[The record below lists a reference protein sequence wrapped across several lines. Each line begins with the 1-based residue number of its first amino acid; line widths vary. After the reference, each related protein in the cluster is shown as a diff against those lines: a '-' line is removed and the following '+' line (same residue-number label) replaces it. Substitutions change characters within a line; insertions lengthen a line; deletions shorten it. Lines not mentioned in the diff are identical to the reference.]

1 MDCWVSRLTPSP
13 CLLTNA
19 NRGTRSLTKIQR
31 LTIKWQLLESPGGST
46 PYIFGLDGYV
56 RLNRL
61 WFSESWDFFRS
72 YNFTTQRFEQGVF
85 VWT

>member
-13 CLLTNA
+13 CLLKKYK
-19 NRGTRSLTKIQR
+19 S
-31 LTIKWQLLESPGGST
+31 LESPGGST

-56 RLNRL
+56 PLNKL

-72 YNFTTQRFEQGVF
+72 YNFTTQGFEQGVF
-85 VWT
+85 IWT